1 MNLLFFHGYT
11 LKATNHEPEY
21 WTILCQTTKPETSN
35 VYNIWERKKIR
46 WWWWGSSASVRR
58 LVQWRPWLPGDL
70 HNNKTYFLLLLWSF
84 PNFFTFIAMIGM
96 KYCQKHWFEMI
107 HEYLKP
113 HGYVASRTG
122 ECEGGG
128 GASINKPRQRWQP
141 VLIQGSALTIGQ
153 PIRPPSTWLDY
164 PRCFHPR
171 FFLGQ
176 GLPLPTNQ
184 TNQPLLT
191 LFQGGSDPLMTFSGF
206 RSSEQERW
214 WRQIWTSIEMF
225 YSEKAQLSNIWPLTV
240 SNLQEM

>member
-1 MNLLFFHGYT
+1 MKTLVAWWPPQQQDLLFAAPLIFSKFLYIHCNYWDEVLSKT
-11 LKATNHEPEY
+11 L
-21 WTILCQTTKPETSN
+21 
-35 VYNIWERKKIR
+35 IWNDPWIFEASWIR
-46 WWWWGSSASVRR
+46 CKQDRWVWG
-58 LVQWRPWLPGDL
+58 
-70 HNNKTYFLLLLWSF
+70 
-84 PNFFTFIAMIGM
+84 
-96 KYCQKHWFEMI
+96 
-107 HEYLKP
+107 
-113 HGYVASRTG
+113 
-122 ECEGGG
+122 GGG

-191 LFQGGSDPLMTFSGF
+191 LFQGGSDPLMAFSGF

-225 YSEKAQLSNIWPLTV
+225 YSEKAQLSNIWPLTF
-240 SNLQEM
+240 SNLQGVQYLHILCSVLSTN